1 MAVKNEIQ
9 NSVLPSLES
18 ITKNEVKAALNDQVG
33 KGLVDNI
40 TRVSKHL
47 FVSLRLNSYFTQ
59 VLPTEMEKLLFRPDI
74 SNHLAHLLSTNLTPI
89 IERHVKDAIAKT
101 FIPVYSQ
108 QASSM
113 HQELLRELRSEIHGV
128 KSELT
133 AWQNEAFRSHDVSS
147 FKSCLVSY

>member
-1 MAVKNEIQ
+1 M
-9 NSVLPSLES
+9 
-18 ITKNEVKAALNDQVG
+18 
-33 KGLVDNI
+33 
-40 TRVSKHL
+40 H
-47 FVSLRLNSYFTQ
+47 LNSYLTQ

-74 SNHLAHLLSTNLTPI
+74 SNHLAHLLATNLTPI

-113 HQELLRELRSEIHGV
+113 HQELLRELRGEIHGV

-133 AWQNEAFRSHDVSS
+133 AWQNEAFRSHDVKPILTCST
-147 FKSCLVSY
+147 LY